1 MIVYKKYLKIALT
14 YGPAIAI
21 YTLIFLAL
29 NIFIGTFNSSSTNY
43 ESANINIAFINHDK
57 NSSLI
62 DGLQSYMSKHGNL
75 VTLKDDDEA
84 MRDALF
90 YRNVDL
96 IAIIP
101 ENYHDDFLAGKDVE
115 IEILESPNAYN
126 SIYTKNLLNDY
137 LNLARIYLNS
147 NVSET
152 KMLELIETDLNQ
164 DVVVSLANQQNDID
178 YSKVTNYYNFTNYMM
193 ITLTLVIITMIMVSF
208 NEEKI
213 KQRNLISPVSY
224 QKMNRQLLLGNYTVG
239 ILIWFL
245 YIGFSFILYPEA
257 MISKNGMLLI
267 INSLALV
274 VFIQVF
280 SFMVAKFTSN
290 REILSGIGNV
300 FGLGSSFLCGAFV
313 PQSMLSPFVL
323 SIAKFLPSYWFIKNN
338 NEIVKLTR
346 YNLESLLPIIINII
360 IILAFALLAYL
371 AMQVVTRLKIKR

>member
-101 ENYHDDFLAGKDVE
+101 ENYHDEFLAGKDVE

-152 KMLELIETDLNQ
+152 KMMELIETDLNQ
-164 DVVVSLANQQNDID
+164 KVSVSLANQQNDID

>member
-346 YNLESLLPIIINII
+346 YNLESLFPIIINII

>member
-164 DVVVSLANQQNDID
+164 KVSVSLANQQNDID

-257 MISKNGMLLI
+257 MISKNGILLI

-300 FGLGSSFLCGAFV
+300 FGLGSSFLCGTFV

>member
-152 KMLELIETDLNQ
+152 KMLKLIETDLNQ
-164 DVVVSLANQQNDID
+164 KVSVSLANQQNDID

-346 YNLESLLPIIINII
+346 YNLESLFPIIINII